1 MIIIETF
8 AGGCQP
14 KHRPAPAVAPATTVA
29 PGPANGWCWVPF
41 PMSFYAKDLEGHID
55 NPDAGWKGRGLWT
68 PRGPGISHARLLRA
82 EWSPSLAETPGIT
95 GSAGP
100 PDQPTAALVHCTVTF
115 GAANRI

>member
-55 NPDAGWKGRGLWT
+55 NADAGWKGRGLWT
-68 PRGPGISHARLLRA
+68 PRGPVSVMRA
-82 EWSPSLAETPGIT
+82 SFERNGRQA
-95 GSAGP
+95 
-100 PDQPTAALVHCTVTF
+100 
-115 GAANRI
+115 